1 MKVTVNFLVAVNT
14 QMKKKRE
21 VKAVSQAVEVEVANL
36 QLLAINKKP
45 LLLTIDKVVS
55 HLLDQL
61 TRKQPIDLFNNCDFK
76 TNINNINF
84 NI

>member
-1 MKVTVNFLVAVNT
+1 
-14 QMKKKRE
+14 MKKKRE

-61 TRKQPIDLFNNCDFK
+61 IRKQLIDLFNNCDFK

-84 NI
+84 SI